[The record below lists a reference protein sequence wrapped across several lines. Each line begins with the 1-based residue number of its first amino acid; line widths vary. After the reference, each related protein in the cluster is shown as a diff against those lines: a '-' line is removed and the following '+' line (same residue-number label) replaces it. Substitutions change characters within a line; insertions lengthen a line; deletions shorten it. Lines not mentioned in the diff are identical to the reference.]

1 MPINVTGGDADVC
14 GSTHTPH
21 NADRHCYRNAHFH
34 SGVHLHGNAHTL
46 RHGHMSEP
54 NGLGDADPAP
64 DADAAPDSRTVGDS
78 VAHRVAD
85 DFALTRLSPGRYAGP
100 CHRRLHER
108 ERVLL
113 PGATGHHNLG
123 GIGDRD
129 GLHDVRRLMDLA
141 QPVSRD
147 RAAGDDLYLGNRAGR
162 HDTACHHIRGHG

>member
-1 MPINVTGGDADVC
+1 MPINVTSCDA
-14 GSTHTPH
+14 
-21 NADRHCYRNAHFH
+21 
-34 SGVHLHGNAHTL
+34 HLHGGTHALGNAHAL
-46 RHGHMSEP
+46 RHGDMSGPNRLADTEP
-54 NGLGDADPAP
+54 ALDADTAP
-64 DADAAPDSRTVGDS
+64 DADAVDSHAVGGRN
-78 VAHRVAD
+78 AHLVAD
-85 DFALTRLSPGRYAGP
+85 DVALTRLGPGRHAGP
-100 CHRRLHER
+100 CHHRLHER

-129 GLHDVRRLMDLA
+129 GLHDVRCLMDLA